1 MYEKLSGTICMRA
14 RMSIALV
21 GAFQVVAR
29 PLVVACLEEACR
41 VVVRRGQAYLVEER
55 PFQELAASCLVEAFP
70 FLEVLPCLV
79 VVVAC
84 LEAVPI
90 HVHS

>member
-1 MYEKLSGTICMRA
+1 
-14 RMSIALV
+14 MSIALV

-29 PLVVACLEEACR
+29 PLVVACQEEACR
-41 VVVRRGQAYLVEER
+41 VVVRRGPCLVEER

-70 FLEVLPCLV
+70 FPFLEVLPCLV

-84 LEAVPI
+84 LEAAPI